1 MTDKRYTI
9 TSLMR
14 CGTYRIAQQGRES
27 VQKASAEGGSVL
39 PPWNAEQAI
48 FTSTYG
54 DTIRLIH
61 EEPGT
66 HTLWEMTGFHLHRA
80 VLPFYELLAAERVPP
95 CPVAV
100 SDTRLAFLLPNDTPA
115 AVTER
120 IRRTA
125 MEKLG

>member
-27 VQKASAEGGSVL
+27 VL

-48 FTSTYG
+48 FTSTRG

-80 VLPFYELLAAERVPP
+80 VLPFYELLAAERIPP

-100 SDTRLAFLLPNDTPA
+100 SDTRLAFLLANDTPA

>member
-14 CGTYRIAQQGRES
+14 CGTYRIAQQGRKS
-27 VQKASAEGGSVL
+27 VQKGSAVGEPV
-39 PPWNAEQAI
+39 NAEQAI
-48 FTSTYG
+48 FTSTCG
-54 DTIRLIH
+54 DTIRLIQ

-80 VLPFYELLAAERVPP
+80 VLPFYELLAAERIPP

-100 SDTRLAFLLPNDTPA
+100 SDTRLAFLLANDTPA